1 MTSIIKYITISVILA
16 AMAFNPVLAEQL
28 EKPLSIEKRLTE
40 ENSLPTL
47 RQGGAHGSK
56 SPHSRLS
63 PEMHVQVALQHKAEG
78 RMGEAFRSLD
88 LAIRRNPMSA
98 ELFAVRGSFYLERQ
112 NVSAAL
118 RDFESALKISP
129 DSAAVLTNRA
139 QAYRHFGR
147 INEALNDLNKAIELK
162 PGMMAAHF
170 NRGAIHYSS
179 SDFELALNDFDSC
192 IAIDPHAAG
201 PYFNRASARD
211 ALGDRTGAIEDIKR
225 FIEIA
230 GNSSWKDTAEQLL
243 QKWESADPADASDN
257 NKS

>member
-1 MTSIIKYITISVILA
+1 MISICKFTSCVSLLLLVA
-16 AMAFNPVLAEQL
+16 VNPLFAETL
-28 EKPLSIEKRLTE
+28 EKPLSIEKRLADE
-40 ENSLPTL
+40 KPLPTI

-78 RMGEAFRSLD
+78 RMGEAFRTLD
-88 LAIRRNPMSA
+88 LAIQRNPMST

-118 RDFESALKISP
+118 QDFESALNISP
-129 DSAAVLTNRA
+129 DSAAILTNRA

-147 INEALNDLNKAIELK
+147 INEALNDLNKAIELN
-162 PGMMAAHF
+162 PDLLAAYF

-179 SDFELALNDFDSC
+179 SDYELALKDFDSC

-230 GNSSWKDTAEQLL
+230 GNSSWKNTAQQLL
-243 QKWESADPADASDN
+243 QKWEPADPS
-257 NKS
+257 NKLEESKS